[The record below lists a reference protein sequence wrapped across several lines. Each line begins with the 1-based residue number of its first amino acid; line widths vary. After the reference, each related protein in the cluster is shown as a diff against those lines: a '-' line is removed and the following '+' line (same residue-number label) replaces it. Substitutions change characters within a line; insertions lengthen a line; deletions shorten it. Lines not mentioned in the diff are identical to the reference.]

1 MVTMVLFLAMLAV
14 AQIKMAGMNVKDFW
28 SFIKANDTLN
38 KLYAFSI
45 KYDQLTPQQQVLFL
59 QEADTIFDAF
69 EKVPDA
75 LWEEEYQKYME
86 ILNKYKDIK
95 INEEEKTFTLGGYTF
110 HEGDY
115 ISLDGTT
122 GKIYNGDIISL
133 HIPSTNEN
141 HHMLDEQAFN
151 QMKKD
156 ATLQAA
162 ISAVKNGETITFL
175 DDITEDVTEDIE
187 EPMPLKG
194 SLVQIYFLDGN
205 PRYGY

>member
-1 MVTMVLFLAMLAV
+1 MVTMVLFLALLAV

-38 KLYAFSI
+38 KLYVFSV

-95 INEEEKTFTLGGYTF
+95 IKRWEE
-110 HEGDY
+110 
-115 ISLDGTT
+115 S
-122 GKIYNGDIISL
+122 
-133 HIPSTNEN
+133 
-141 HHMLDEQAFN
+141 
-151 QMKKD
+151 
-156 ATLQAA
+156 
-162 ISAVKNGETITFL
+162 
-175 DDITEDVTEDIE
+175 
-187 EPMPLKG
+187 
-194 SLVQIYFLDGN
+194 
-205 PRYGY
+205 